1 MAECGC
7 FLIISLKRY
16 PLLLLIELIRNLL
29 CPFRLDQLMV
39 ESSVKEIFIFEVSYF
54 IMSTGLPY
62 YTFSLTVEALRISFD
77 PFDLNG
83 KICRVGVTG
92 SEAFAFHTRVACQH
106 FSSTYRSKHFIQI
119 CFLLKGVYCL
129 SQNSSSI

>member
-1 MAECGC
+1 
-7 FLIISLKRY
+7 
-16 PLLLLIELIRNLL
+16 
-29 CPFRLDQLMV
+29 MV

-92 SEAFAFHTRVACQH
+92 GEALGFHTRVTYRH
-106 FSSTYRSKHFIQI
+106 FSLTDKSKHFHSHM
-119 CFLLKGVYCL
+119 FPVERRLLHISK
-129 SQNSSSI
+129 

>member
-1 MAECGC
+1 
-7 FLIISLKRY
+7 
-16 PLLLLIELIRNLL
+16 
-29 CPFRLDQLMV
+29 MV

-54 IMSTGLPY
+54 IMSTGLSY

-92 SEAFAFHTRVACQH
+92 SEAFAFHTRVAYRH
-106 FSSTYRSKHFIQI
+106 FSSTDRSKHFYSDM
-119 CFLLKGVYCL
+119 FLFERHLLPISK
-129 SQNSSSI
+129 